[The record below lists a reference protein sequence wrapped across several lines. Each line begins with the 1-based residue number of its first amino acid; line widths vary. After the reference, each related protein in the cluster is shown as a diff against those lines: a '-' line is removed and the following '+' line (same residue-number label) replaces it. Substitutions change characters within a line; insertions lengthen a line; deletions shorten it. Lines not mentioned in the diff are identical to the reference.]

1 MESTNTIILDDDFI
15 LPYSLDTMKFY
26 EKLSKI
32 SRKNYDLEF
41 SKTLN
46 QNLIKELKALVSN
59 SSLNEDVV
67 LKSALIYSYYK
78 QTGTLLETL
87 NVSENIINNVK
98 FLINSE
104 KENNFDEIF
113 NSDKKYLK
121 TILLNN
127 LVCVFN
133 KENLTTLYKAKLIVN
148 KYSKT
153 IQTKLMKKLALLIS
167 NTSKD

>member
-15 LPYSLDTMKFY
+15 LPYSLDTMDVY

-67 LKSALIYSYYK
+67 LISAPLP
-78 QTGTLLETL
+78 T
-87 NVSENIINNVK
+87 
-98 FLINSE
+98 
-104 KENNFDEIF
+104 
-113 NSDKKYLK
+113 
-121 TILLNN
+121 
-127 LVCVFN
+127 
-133 KENLTTLYKAKLIVN
+133 LIVPL
-148 KYSKT
+148 KIVSSPVK
-153 IQTKLMKKLALLIS
+153 AS
-167 NTSKD
+167 AAP